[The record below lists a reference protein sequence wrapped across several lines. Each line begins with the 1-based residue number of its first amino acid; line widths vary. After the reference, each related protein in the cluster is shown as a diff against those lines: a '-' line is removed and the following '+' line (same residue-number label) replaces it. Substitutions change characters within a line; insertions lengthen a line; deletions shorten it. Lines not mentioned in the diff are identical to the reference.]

1 MKTAGDILKNTNS
14 ELVIIKPDKTIYEV
28 IKLMIKNR
36 IGAVVV
42 EQDAKLSGIWTERD
56 YLRNTVLD
64 GFDPKTAIISDYM
77 HPNIFFAPVDDN
89 IYQLMDRLLGLKI
102 RHILI
107 KKDNK
112 YLGFLTAEDLIRES
126 LREKDKE
133 LTDLKNMISWSY
145 HENWRW

>member
-1 MKTAGDILKNTNS
+1 MKTAGDILKSTNS

-28 IKLMIKNR
+28 IKLMIKSR
-36 IGAVVV
+36 IGAVVI

-77 HPNIFFAPVDDN
+77 HPNIFFAPVSDN

-107 KKDNK
+107 KKDDK